1 MKTTLKI
8 PDTIFR
14 RAKAVAAERGIPLS
28 ALVSEALRDKLRTLG
43 NKHTTAPWMRMFG
56 KLRHLHRE
64 TEKINRIIT
73 KEFNQIEREDHQ

>member
-14 RAKAVAAERGIPLS
+14 RAKAVAAERGIPLG
-28 ALVSEALRDKLRTLG
+28 ALVSEALQDKLSSRG
-43 NKHTTAPWMRMFG
+43 DKHTTTWMKTFG

-64 TEKINRIIT
+64 YGEN
-73 KEFNQIEREDHQ
+73 